1 MQKMLTQILCH
12 SNKVMPMV
20 GKVEAVIQ
28 WLFQQDRNKEFE
40 VREYKQK
47 RSLDQ
52 NRLLWGCIGDIAT
65 ALRADKWDIYLAM
78 LKRYG
83 KFTYICVKPN
93 VVEAIKKQWRES
105 EEIGEI
111 EIGGEKAVQM
121 LCYFGSSTYNSKEM
135 SVLLDGII
143 SEMKEMELPTPSE
156 KELDRVI
163 KQMEKNDE

>member
-1 MQKMLTQILCH
+1 MI
-12 SNKVMPMV
+12 
-20 GKVEAVIQ
+20 GKPQAVIQ

-163 KQMEKNDE
+163 KQMEKNDEKHHDK